1 MTAVIRKVTEL
12 GSIHTSGM
20 AVRDNDPH
28 WSEIHRALSWTFLD
42 SGRTHYVVACGN
54 DFNSSE
60 RRPVEL
66 SSGEV
71 AGPLCPGCFG
81 HLIRSAA

>member
-1 MTAVIRKVTEL
+1 MTAVIRKITEL
-12 GSIHTSGM
+12 GYAHLSEM

-42 SGRTHYVVACGN
+42 SGRTHYVVACGQ
-54 DFNSSE
+54 DFDSDE
-60 RRPVEL
+60 RRPVAL